1 MITPQQGE
9 EMRARLERARERA
22 RRKLKGENPLQPLAA
37 EVVAQVAQPPIKK
50 RIRQSAKPLM
60 NKLEQEFFKRL
71 ETRGADCSTFPL
83 IGSLR
88 AQALKFKIAN
98 NAFYKPDITG
108 FCDGRLHAWEVKG
121 NKGKNIDRGKLAL
134 KVAASAWPEVVF
146 ILAWKTDGQ
155 WNEQRILP

>member
-1 MITPQQGE
+1 MISQQQFD
-9 EMRARLERARERA
+9 EMKARTDRA

-37 EVVAQVAQPPIKK
+37 EVVAKEAQPPIKK

-60 NKLEQEFFKRL
+60 NKLEQEFFNRL
-71 ETRGADCSTFPL
+71 KTRGSDCVR
-83 IGSLR
+83 IEYIHHLR
-88 AQALKFKIAN
+88 PQALKFKIAN

-121 NKGKNIDRGKLAL
+121 NKGKNLDRGKLAL

>member
-1 MITPQQGE
+1 MISQQQFD
-9 EMRARLERARERA
+9 EMKARTDRA
-22 RRKLKGENPLQPLAA
+22 RRKLKGENQLQPLAA
-37 EVVAQVAQPPIKK
+37 EVVAQPPIKK

-60 NKLEQEFFKRL
+60 NKLEQEFFNGL
-71 ETRGADCSTFPL
+71 ETRGTDCSTFPL